1 MKKFRALLLSAALLG
16 AGIQQ
21 ATAEWVSIGQG
32 VYYEGLLTYYGE
44 EMGIKRGMS
53 WPVNIEEDSDTKGL
67 YRLAP
72 YSGKNPIAELFGSS
86 DDSSYMVIHAE
97 DPAKVW
103 MEDFDSYDQY
113 YCFTHMVPE
122 SGWEGEAAE
131 YGTLSDGIISFPAMC
146 MATIDLTDPEGLWH
160 SANRE
165 GECKI
170 VIPGSG
176 SEIEDYSLYLDYNY
190 CGVNNKVPVTITAG
204 SSVKSVKYVLQEG
217 LVEADSKTET
227 NADLDAATMQL
238 VAAEGKEIA
247 AGKQTVE
254 CSVHGLH
261 SMLVIA
267 MDADGKAHTG
277 KVAYIYGDRSDDSE
291 WTSLGKVKYNEDL
304 FAGYYEGLP
313 QVELQVEL
321 QENKNTQGY
330 YRLVNPYAEYEGNC
344 IENHDGH
351 NHYMYIHAEDP
362 QAVWVENSP
371 IGIDFGD
378 DYGEARVTSNVA
390 LMLEYGLSLEEAIAG
405 SEEGIGQI
413 NNNVIEFPA
422 YGLWIGQTGWF
433 NGYWT
438 STGQNFRV
446 HLPEVSG
453 IDSITSDKTAE
464 TDTQYFNLQGI
475 RIDRPAAGLFIE
487 KRGNN
492 VTKRIVR

>member
-1 MKKFRALLLSAALLG
+1 
-16 AGIQQ
+16 
-21 ATAEWVSIGQG
+21 
-32 VYYEGLLTYYGE
+32 
-44 EMGIKRGMS
+44 MGIKRGMS

-160 SANRE
+160 SATRE

-277 KVAYIYGDRSDDSE
+277 KVAYIYMETGRMTASGHRSAKSS
-291 WTSLGKVKYNEDL
+291 TTKIC
-304 FAGYYEGLP
+304 LP
-313 QVELQVEL
+313 A
-321 QENKNTQGY
+321 TT
-330 YRLVNPYAEYEGNC
+330 
-344 IENHDGH
+344 
-351 NHYMYIHAEDP
+351 
-362 QAVWVENSP
+362 
-371 IGIDFGD
+371 
-378 DYGEARVTSNVA
+378 RVCHKS
-390 LMLEYGLSLEEAIAG
+390 
-405 SEEGIGQI
+405 
-413 NNNVIEFPA
+413 
-422 YGLWIGQTGWF
+422 
-433 NGYWT
+433 
-438 STGQNFRV
+438 NFRSNFRKTRI
-446 HLPEVSG
+446 LRATTVS
-453 IDSITSDKTAE
+453 SIRMPNMRATASRIMMATIIIYISTPRILRPYGSKTRLSALTSATTTAK
-464 TDTQYFNLQGI
+464 L
-475 RIDRPAAGLFIE
+475 A
-487 KRGNN
+487 
-492 VTKRIVR
+492 